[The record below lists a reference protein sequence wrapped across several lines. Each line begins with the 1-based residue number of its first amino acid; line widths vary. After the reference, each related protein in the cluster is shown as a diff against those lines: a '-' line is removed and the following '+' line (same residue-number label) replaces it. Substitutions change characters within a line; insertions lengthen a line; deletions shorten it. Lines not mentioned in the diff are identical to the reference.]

1 MLRESSIS
9 TATTF
14 CCGMAALTT
23 SVGRKR
29 QKTTRP
35 SAAMRSTV
43 STKRSR
49 GRPLVPTVRYV
60 KMAAPMMSAAM
71 PAATKEAVVMSK
83 RKSPCWKTTGRYE
96 NSAWKIF
103 SNTGNS

>member
-1 MLRESSIS
+1 
-9 TATTF
+9 
-14 CCGMAALTT
+14 
-23 SVGRKR
+23 
-29 QKTTRP
+29 
-35 SAAMRSTV
+35 MRSTV